1 MLNLFVA
8 IRNFTVALILAW
20 MGFSVAPDSDE
31 KQDQRSV
38 APNSS
43 SLGLFTG

>member
-20 MGFSVAPDSDE
+20 MGFSIAPDSDD

-38 APNSS
+38 TPNASS
-43 SLGLFTG
+43 VGLIAG